1 VHRMGWRVVVP
12 ASLGVLAAVAAVAAL
27 VAREWIEN
35 LLSWS
40 PDGGSGELELALPAV
55 LLVASLIS
63 AILARWQWRKRRAAS
78 VGD

>member
-1 VHRMGWRVVVP
+1 MHRMGWRVVVP

-35 LLSWS
+35 LLAWS

-55 LLVASLIS
+55 LLAASLIS
-63 AILARWQWRKRRAAS
+63 AILACWQWRKRRAAS

>member
-1 VHRMGWRVVVP
+1 V
-12 ASLGVLAAVAAVAAL
+12 GVLAAVAAVAAL
-27 VAREWIEN
+27 GAREWIEN

-55 LLVASLIS
+55 LLAASLIS